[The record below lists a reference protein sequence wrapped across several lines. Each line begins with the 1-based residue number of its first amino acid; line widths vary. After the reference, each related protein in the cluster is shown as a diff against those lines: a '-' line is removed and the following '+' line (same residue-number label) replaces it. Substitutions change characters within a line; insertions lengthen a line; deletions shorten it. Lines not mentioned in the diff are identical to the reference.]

1 MNSKKG
7 LLKIGFLVMVFSLA
21 MLLLSGE
28 CVAASLGGVIGG
40 GASPGDTIDTDPSG
54 SPSSDAPASME
65 PTPPVP
71 DIQPEPQPEPPGG
84 DSIGSVSITA
94 SGLTSLQVETATR
107 AADVANRIPDAAQ
120 FVQDKE
126 LRSGANIH
134 FQDQFVAPMPLP
146 GDNYER

>member
-1 MNSKKG
+1 MKNKKG
-7 LLKIGFLVMVFSLA
+7 LLKIGFLVMIFSLA
-21 MLLLSGE
+21 ILLLVGE
-28 CVAASLGGVIGG
+28 CMAGVGAVGG
-40 GASPGDTIDTDPSG
+40 GASPTDQTDTSSTTPILSPG
-54 SPSSDAPASME
+54 SESME

-71 DIQPEPQPEPPGG
+71 DIQPEPQPQPEPPGG